1 MPPTGP
7 GGNVTGVTFFAA
19 DDAWSDYFM
28 VTPGGRTDLDALD
41 FFTGGPLA
49 AVADVPEFHVNYN
62 VPAGLHSLDL
72 KLDFGVTF
80 NRTDDDSTVEAETTN
95 EISVQVTDDFLY
107 QGDITVTRT
116 LTGNPLQDIVRLED
130 SPELEKAALFFR
142 YETIFD
148 FFMERASLD
157 LVTPPGLLLEL
168 PQAQGIESVVEELQ
182 GIVVLAQ
189 APVEQPGPTPLYAP
203 QVTLS
208 LRVALPDGAVPQ
220 ASRLA
225 QDVAL
230 TEIDVPVDITWSIP
244 GNVATPASVQIY
256 RVEESVATALPT
268 SVDIDA
274 NTASASSPN
283 SGTFVLVPAR
293 LLTVEL
299 QAGTNRF
306 PYTGAPG
313 ADPSILLNRLADAD
327 ALGAL
332 FQFDAPTQGWL
343 VWRPG
348 APAFLNSLD
357 ELGANAPLFLQLS
370 RATMWSG
377 PANPWAAGQW
387 SLVPGFT
394 AVTFLGPDAT
404 AVNDALAQVGDPS
417 ALDAIFRLD
426 AATQTWQ
433 SFRPG
438 QPAFLNTF
446 ETLNRF
452 DVLMVLAS
460 QPTAWAFDAV
470 DP

>member
-1 MPPTGP
+1 M
-7 GGNVTGVTFFAA
+7 TFFAA

-41 FFTGGPLA
+41 FFTGGPPA

-80 NRTDDDSTVEAETTN
+80 NLTDDDSTLQMKASIDTT
-95 EISVQVTDDFLY
+95 VQVTDTFSYEAKVD
-107 QGDITVTRT
+107 V
-116 LTGNPLQDIVRLED
+116 
-130 SPELEKAALFFR
+130 AL
-142 YETIFD
+142 
-148 FFMERASLD
+148 
-157 LVTPPGLLLEL
+157 
-168 PQAQGIESVVEELQ
+168 GIESVSPQGRSLWESFEEAPNVLLFFGLLMDPTFLAAPLEMDTPPGFLLHIPQ
-182 GIVVLAQ
+182 AEVIESVVPELTGIVVLAQ
-189 APVEQPGPTPLYAP
+189 APVEQPGPKPLYAP
-203 QVTLS
+203 QLTLS

-256 RVEESVATALPT
+256 RLEDSVATALPT

-274 NTASASSPN
+274 NIASASSPN

-306 PYTGAPG
+306 PYTGAPS

-327 ALGAL
+327 TLGAV
-332 FQFDAPTQGWL
+332 FQFDAPTQSWL

-357 ELGANAPLFLQLS
+357 ELGATAPLFLQLS
-370 RATMWSG
+370 RATTWSG

-394 AVTFLGPDAT
+394 AVTFLGADAT
-404 AVNDALAQVGDPS
+404 AVDDARAQVGDPS

-452 DVLMVLAS
+452 DVLMVLAN